1 MMSNGTIG
9 VNQYYPGQLVIAST
23 GEIKIYS
30 TCGGAGIFT
39 SGAGSGLL
47 GDLVVS
53 WTMY

>member
-1 MMSNGTIG
+1 MSNGTSGI
-9 VNQYYPGQLVIAST
+9 NQNNPGQLVIVSS
-23 GEIKIYS
+23 GEIRIYS
-30 TCGGAGIFT
+30 SCSGSGVFT